1 MSLRNWMLGVAASV
15 MPWIVQ
21 AEDRVFDD
29 PQRVDGLAVYLDFQP
44 AAMAADWAGFHRPT
58 NVDTVVHTGQSDLD
72 RHIVVVLF
80 DEKAGR
86 RVDHAAIEVVVPRT
100 GSRAKPSSHQ
110 LERMTSG
117 TNSSY
122 GTVVTI
128 DPAARYEIEVVVRRP
143 GMKHESRVRF
153 DTQAP
158 G

>member
-1 MSLRNWMLGVAASV
+1 MSLRNWMVGVVASV
-15 MPWIVQ
+15 MPWMVQ
-21 AEDRVFDD
+21 AEDRVFDE
-29 PQRVDGLAVYLDFQP
+29 PQRADGLAVYLDIQP
-44 AAMAADWAGFHRPT
+44 AALAADWAGFHRPT

-86 RVDHAAIEVVVPRT
+86 RVDDAAIEVVMTRA
-100 GSRAKPSSHQ
+100 GSRAKSSSHK
-110 LERMTSG
+110 LERMTLG
-117 TNSSY
+117 ANSSY
-122 GTVVTI
+122 GTVVTV

-158 G
+158 R